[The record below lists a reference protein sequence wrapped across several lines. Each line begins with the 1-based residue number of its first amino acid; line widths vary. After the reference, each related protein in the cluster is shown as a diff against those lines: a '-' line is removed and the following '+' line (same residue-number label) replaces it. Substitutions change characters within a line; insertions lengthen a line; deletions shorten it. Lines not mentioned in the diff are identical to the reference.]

1 MNISAINAAPH
12 NKNQRSAQI
21 SFNGYVDK
29 SFIKLIDAATQNSI
43 KQVVDMFNHNV
54 EKIEPAEIRR
64 IKSIGENT
72 KELIKEVMNRF
83 HPKTVLT
90 TNGRESIIKNTA
102 TDTKLHFISFSNCST
117 DTGIP
122 CDGLI
127 DIFEPVYS
135 MPKGVELNDMNYG
148 MTDLSKL
155 NYSHLEQ
162 LQRFAQKLAKIGD
175 PQLIDGALFDQLS
188 KKIVNKAGKLNIF
201 DRLFVGL
208 KAKKADKLAPEFGR
222 SVGWVEKVKSIR
234 AEARKQS
241 AIKKVVTVENKKI
254 AEQILKEQ

>member
-12 NKNQRSAQI
+12 NNSKRSAQI
-21 SFNGYVDK
+21 SFNGCVDK

-90 TNGRESIIKNTA
+90 TNGKESIIENTA
-102 TDTKLHFISFSNCST
+102 TDTKLRFINFSSCST

-135 MPKGVELNDMNYG
+135 MPKGVERSDINYG

-155 NYSHLEQ
+155 DYSHLEQ
-162 LQRFAQKLAKIGD
+162 LQSFVQKLAKIGD

-188 KKIVNKAGKLNIF
+188 KKIVKKAGKLNIF

-208 KAKKADKLAPEFGR
+208 KAKKADKLAPEFGKPT
-222 SVGWVEKVKSIR
+222 GWVEKVKSIR
-234 AEARKQS
+234 AEAKKQS

-254 AEQILKEQ
+254 AKQILNEQ

>member
-12 NKNQRSAQI
+12 NNSQRSAQI
-21 SFNGYVDK
+21 SFNGCVDK

-162 LQRFAQKLAKIGD
+162 LQRFVQKLAKIGD
-175 PQLIDGALFDQLS
+175 PQLIDGALFDLLS
-188 KKIVNKAGKLNIF
+188 KKIVKKAGKLNIF

-234 AEARKQS
+234 AEAKKRA

>member
-12 NKNQRSAQI
+12 NNSKRSAQI
-21 SFNGYVDK
+21 SFNGCVDK

-90 TNGRESIIKNTA
+90 TNGKESIIKNTA

-175 PQLIDGALFDQLS
+175 PQLIDGALFDLLS
-188 KKIVNKAGKLNIF
+188 K
-201 DRLFVGL
+201 
-208 KAKKADKLAPEFGR
+208 
-222 SVGWVEKVKSIR
+222 
-234 AEARKQS
+234 
-241 AIKKVVTVENKKI
+241 
-254 AEQILKEQ
+254 

>member
-12 NKNQRSAQI
+12 NNNQRSAQI
-21 SFNGYVDK
+21 SFNGCVDK

-102 TDTKLHFISFSNCST
+102 TDTKLHFISFSRCST

-162 LQRFAQKLAKIGD
+162 LQSFVQKLAKIGD
-175 PQLIDGALFDQLS
+175 PQLIDGALFDLLS
-188 KKIVNKAGKLNIF
+188 KKIVKKAGKLNIF

>member
-12 NKNQRSAQI
+12 NNNQRSAQI

-54 EKIEPAEIRR
+54 ENIEPAEIRR

-175 PQLIDGALFDQLS
+175 PQLIDGALFDLLS
-188 KKIVNKAGKLNIF
+188 KKIVKKAGKLNIF

>member
-12 NKNQRSAQI
+12 NNNQRSAQI

-83 HPKTVLT
+83 HPKSVLT

-102 TDTKLHFISFSNCST
+102 TDTKLHFISFSRCST

-162 LQRFAQKLAKIGD
+162 LQRFVQKLAKIVD
-175 PQLIDGALFDQLS
+175 PQLIDGALFDLLS
-188 KKIVNKAGKLNIF
+188 KKIVKKAGKLNIF

>member
-12 NKNQRSAQI
+12 NNSKRSAQI
-21 SFNGYVDK
+21 PFNGCVDK

-43 KQVVDMFNHNV
+43 KQVVDKFNHNV

-155 NYSHLEQ
+155 DYSHLEQ
-162 LQRFAQKLAKIGD
+162 LQSFVQKLAKIGD

-188 KKIVNKAGKLNIF
+188 KKIVKKAGKLNIF

-222 SVGWVEKVKSIR
+222 SVGWVEKVESIQ
-234 AEARKQS
+234 AEARKRA

-254 AEQILKEQ
+254 AKQILNEQ

>member
-12 NKNQRSAQI
+12 NDNKRGAQI
-21 SFNGYVDK
+21 SFNGCVDK

-102 TDTKLHFISFSNCST
+102 TDTKLHFISFSRCST

-155 NYSHLEQ
+155 DYSHLEQ
-162 LQRFAQKLAKIGD
+162 LQRFVQKLAKIGD
-175 PQLIDGALFDQLS
+175 PQLIDGALFDLLS
-188 KKIVNKAGKLNIF
+188 KKIVKKAGKLNIF

>member
-12 NKNQRSAQI
+12 NNSKRSAQI
-21 SFNGYVDK
+21 SFNGCVDK

-43 KQVVDMFNHNV
+43 KQIVDIFNHNV
-54 EKIEPAEIRR
+54 EKIEPAEVIR

-135 MPKGVELNDMNYG
+135 MPKGVEQNDINYG

-162 LQRFAQKLAKIGD
+162 LQRFVQKLAKIGD

-188 KKIVNKAGKLNIF
+188 KKIVKKAGKLNIF

-222 SVGWVEKVKSIR
+222 SVGWVEKVKTIQ
-234 AEARKQS
+234 AEAKKKS
-241 AIKKVVTVENKKI
+241 VIKKAVTNENKKI
-254 AEQILKEQ
+254 AKQILKEQ

>member
-12 NKNQRSAQI
+12 NNSKRSAQI
-21 SFNGYVDK
+21 SFNGCVDK

-43 KQVVDMFNHNV
+43 KQIVDIFNHNV
-54 EKIEPAEIRR
+54 EKIEPAEVIR

-135 MPKGVELNDMNYG
+135 MPKGVEQNDINYG

-162 LQRFAQKLAKIGD
+162 LQRFVQKLAKIGD

-188 KKIVNKAGKLNIF
+188 KKIVKKAGKLNIF

-222 SVGWVEKVKSIR
+222 SVGWVEKVKTIQ
-234 AEARKQS
+234 AEAKKKS
-241 AIKKVVTVENKKI
+241 VIKKAVTNEYGEGLFFN
-254 AEQILKEQ
+254 

>member
-12 NKNQRSAQI
+12 NNSQRSAQI
-21 SFNGYVDK
+21 PFNGCVDK

-90 TNGRESIIKNTA
+90 TNGKESIIKNTA

-175 PQLIDGALFDQLS
+175 PQLIDGALFDLLS
-188 KKIVNKAGKLNIF
+188 KKIVKKAGKLNIF

>member
-12 NKNQRSAQI
+12 NNNKRSAQI

-102 TDTKLHFISFSNCST
+102 TDTKLHFISFFIFST

-175 PQLIDGALFDQLS
+175 PQLIDGALFDLLS
-188 KKIVNKAGKLNIF
+188 KKIVKKAGKLNIF

>member
-12 NKNQRSAQI
+12 NNSQRSAQI
-21 SFNGYVDK
+21 SFNGCVDK

-90 TNGRESIIKNTA
+90 TNGKESIIKNTA

-135 MPKGVELNDMNYG
+135 MPKGVEQNDINYG

-162 LQRFAQKLAKIGD
+162 LQRFVQKLAKIGD

-188 KKIVNKAGKLNIF
+188 KKIVKKAGKLNIF

-222 SVGWVEKVKSIR
+222 SVGWVEKVKTIQ
-234 AEARKQS
+234 AEAKKKS
-241 AIKKVVTVENKKI
+241 VIKKVVTVENKKI
-254 AEQILKEQ
+254 AKQILKEQ